1 MAFTE
6 GFCEVV
12 LREQKQ
18 LTEPA
23 GGEKGAFAPEVAQ
36 TLLSRRGVIL
46 MGVGG
51 SIEARKPGVFSPMQL
66 CFPYA
71 SMMIGVLEG
80 AILMRCY

>member
-1 MAFTE
+1 M
-6 GFCEVV
+6 V

-18 LTEPA
+18 LTELA

-51 SIEARKPGVFSPMQL
+51 SIEARKPGASPLMQL

-71 SMMIGVLEG
+71 SDDRS
-80 AILMRCY
+80 A